1 MEFYGQFTNHDG
13 HSPHK
18 VANVVT
24 ENLEGEDDDDDS
36 DYMGDNDTEL
46 VSSEGDVSL
55 DDENVM
61 AVI

>member
-1 MEFYGQFTNHDG
+1 M
-13 HSPHK
+13 
-18 VANVVT
+18 ANVVT